1 MPQIIISCGV
11 ATLYDYNFMYF
22 FLARVGKKKKSLIKN
37 ECDLAYKVLNIYF
50 KCIYRK

>member
-22 FLARVGKKKKSLIKN
+22 FLARVGKKKKAWSKMNVI
-37 ECDLAYKVLNIYF
+37 
-50 KCIYRK
+50 